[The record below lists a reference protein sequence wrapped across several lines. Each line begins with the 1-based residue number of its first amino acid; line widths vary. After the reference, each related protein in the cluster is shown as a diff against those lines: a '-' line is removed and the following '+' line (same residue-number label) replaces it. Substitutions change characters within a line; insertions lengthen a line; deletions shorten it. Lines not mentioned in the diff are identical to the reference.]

1 VTTCSSWNEIEDR
14 GDEMAAITL
23 SQTEYRD
30 RVHAC
35 WLGKNIGST
44 LGAPF
49 EGRKYVNDLTF
60 YDPVP
65 TEPSANDDLDL
76 QLVWLCML
84 EERGT
89 DLSLADFAEYW
100 QRYLMAYPWDEYG
113 FCARNLE
120 RGLMPPMSGWFENY
134 YVDQMGSPIRSELWA
149 CIAPADPQR
158 AAALAWMDAVMD
170 HAGGEGVWGEMFWAA
185 VESAAFVIDDPRTLI
200 RIGLHMIPPSCNIA
214 RVIREAVWCFENGKR
229 WAAARDRIERI
240 YGHEHPCNAMP
251 NHGFTI
257 LGWLYGEDYGDQ
269 LCRAVNCGY
278 DTDCTGATLGSLL
291 GIVGGTGAIPK
302 KWSEPIGTGI
312 VLHKF
317 TGAIPAPKDVVE
329 LTDRTA
335 AMATRFTEAEGARVA
350 FGDEGS
356 VPDHLMS
363 FLYRN
368 ELSEEAIA
376 RDVRCAVSRDREA
389 EITLHY
395 HGGPVFE
402 PGIARRVSVECR
414 RIGRATEDV
423 RARIGAPPD
432 WEVRQ
437 REGPEFEVIPPAFEG
452 IQKLT
457 VTADIGGGT
466 CAVDFAALSPSE
478 ARGFPG
484 LQNVEHCPVCHGRKG
499 SCLCSE
505 ST

>member
-1 VTTCSSWNEIEDR
+1 
-14 GDEMAAITL
+14 MADIIL
-23 SQTEYRD
+23 SREKYRD
-30 RVHAC
+30 KVYAC

-49 EGRKYVNDLTF
+49 EGHKYVNDLTF

-65 TEPSANDDLDL
+65 SEPSANDDLDL
-76 QLVWLCML
+76 QLVWLCLL

-185 VESAAFVIDDPRTLI
+185 VESAAFVMDDPQTLI
-200 RIGLHMIPPSCNIA
+200 NIGLHMIPPSCHIA
-214 RVIREAVWCFENGKR
+214 RVIREAVWCFESGKR
-229 WAAARDRIERI
+229 WAAARERIERI

-257 LGWLYGEDYGDQ
+257 LGWLYGNDYGER

-291 GIVGGTGAIPK
+291 GIIGGTSAIPK
-302 KWSEPIGTGI
+302 NWSDPVGTGI

-317 TGAIPAPKDVVE
+317 TGDIAAPKDVEE

-335 AMATRFTEAEGARVA
+335 AMANRFAEVERARAA
-350 FGDEGS
+350 FGEESSLPSDLLS
-356 VPDHLMS
+356 L
-363 FLYRN
+363 LYRN
-368 ELSEEAIA
+368 EEAEEARA
-376 RDVRCAVSRDREA
+376 RDVRCAVARDRDM

-402 PGIARRVSVECR
+402 PEIARRLSVSCR
-414 RIGRATEDV
+414 KTGMAAHA
-423 RARIGAPPD
+423 RARLTAPPGWGVTEAD
-432 WEVRQ
+432 KGR
-437 REGPEFEVIPPAFEG
+437 FEVTPPKFEG
-452 IQKLT
+452 VQGVGIE
-457 VTADIGGGT
+457 AEIDGAGYSAEF
-466 CAVDFAALSPSE
+466 AVLSPSE
-478 ARGFPG
+478 ARGFPS
-484 LQNVEHCPVCHGRKG
+484 LQNVEHCLVCQGRQG
-499 SCLCSE
+499 SCLCERSG
-505 ST
+505 